1 MRDYFQFVHPLCLF
15 ALSWIVFSAFGTFT
29 VDNDSRAGTVRTED
43 PIFQTVGVIIIHWFR
58 GLEIQGRAAFHT
70 ETARQRYDRIAF
82 GTGLT
87 RDLFIAMRAFHND
100 SQLFEEV
107 TV

>member
-1 MRDYFQFVHPLCLF
+1 MLARIF
-15 ALSWIVFSAFGTFT
+15 FSAFGTFT
-29 VDNDSRAGTVRTED
+29 VYNDSRAATVRTED
-43 PIFQTVGVIIIHWFR
+43 PIFQTVGVIIIHRFR
-58 GLEIQGRAAFHT
+58 GLGNQGRTAFHT
-70 ETARQRYDRIAF
+70 EMARERYDRIAF

-87 RDLFIAMRAFHND
+87 GDLFITMRAFHND